1 MSDTPSIQELAAR
14 LALLEDERAVLRT
27 LYRYGPALDYGHEDD
42 WVDCFTED
50 GVFDVRS
57 RDGESFVRCEGREQL
72 HAFAA
77 GHTRAPMAFHKHFV
91 ADPLITFDGETAR
104 VDSYFARVDA
114 DGPGGHTYIVA
125 MGRYRDELVRC
136 PDGVWRITLRL
147 AEMQSPL
154 TVNHAEVVE

>member
-1 MSDTPSIQELAAR
+1 MSDTPSVQELAAR
-14 LALLEDERAVLRT
+14 LALLEDERAILRT
-27 LYRYGPALDYGHEDD
+27 LYRYGHALDYGLEDE
-42 WVDCFTED
+42 WADCFTED